1 MKMTIYVTK
10 ASGKREKFDPRKIE
24 RTLRRAGASRE
35 VRERILTEVD
45 AKLYD
50 GISTG
55 EILKIVKSLL
65 RKEER
70 KAGMRYDLKHAI
82 MRLGP
87 AGFAFETYFA
97 EILEHYGYATVVGRK
112 LAGKC
117 VKHEIDI
124 IAEPKSGER
133 RRALIEC
140 KYHNAPGI
148 YTNLKAA
155 LYTYMRYIDL
165 AEVSHAFDEVW
176 LVTNTKVSNDAKR
189 FAKCRGMKLITW
201 RSPRGKSLC
210 ELIEKKK
217 LYPVTSLPSVDSHV
231 LQKLVKAKLILAK
244 DLLAA
249 DRAYTRL
256 VTELPKKKLE
266 KIKKEAEELINRR

>member
-1 MKMTIYVTK
+1 MEIYVTK
-10 ASGKREKFDPRKIE
+10 ASGKREMFDPRKIE

-35 VRERILTEVD
+35 VRQRILAEVE
-45 AKLYD
+45 ARLYD
-50 GISTG
+50 GIPTG
-55 EILKIVKSLL
+55 EILRLVKRLL
-65 RKEER
+65 RKEEER
-70 KAGMRYDLKHAI
+70 SAEMRYDLKHAI

-112 LAGKC
+112 LSGRC
-117 VKHEIDI
+117 VRHEIDI
-124 IAEPKSGER
+124 IAETRDGRKK
-133 RRALIEC
+133 RALIEC

-155 LYTYMRYIDL
+155 LYTYMRFIDL
-165 AEVSHAFDEVW
+165 TEASRSFDEVW

-189 FAKCRGMKLITW
+189 FAKCRGMRLITW
-201 RSPRGKSLC
+201 RSPRGRSLR

-217 LYPVTSLPSVDSHV
+217 LYPVTSLPSVNSHV
-231 LQKLVKAKLILAK
+231 LQKLVEAKLILAK

-249 DRAYTRL
+249 DGAYARL

-266 KIKKEAEELINRR
+266 KIKREAEELINRR